1 MTGSSDLYA
10 HLAQGVTTVC
20 RAWSVRRRDGVML
33 GFTDHDQTLTFGGI
47 LFKASSGMTARA
59 LQQSTGLSVDNTE
72 AVGVLSDNS
81 VREADVLA
89 GRFDAAEVQSWLVNW
104 RNPDERALQFKGTF
118 GEITRS
124 GGAFRVDLRGLSELL
139 NQPRG
144 RVYQRDCAAV
154 LGDGDCKVDLDAPGI
169 STERAVK
176 RITAGRIFEFDGFA
190 GFADRWF
197 ERGRLIVLDGAA
209 KGLVGIIKSDDAGG
223 GQRRVEVWQSIA
235 GEVAPGDRLRLEA
248 GCDKSA
254 ATCRTRFANFA
265 NFRGFP
271 HIPGEDW
278 LAAFPSLRRT
288 NDGGALDN
296 E

>member
-1 MTGSSDLYA
+1 MAGSGDLYA

-20 RAWSVRRRDGVML
+20 RAWSVRRRDGVTL
-33 GFTDHDQTLTFGGI
+33 GFTDHDEALTFGGI

-72 AVGVLSDNS
+72 AVGALSDSS
-81 VREADVLA
+81 VSEADVLA
-89 GRFDAAEVQSWLVNW
+89 GRFDAAEVESWLVNW
-104 RNPDERALQFKGTF
+104 QNPKERALQFKGTF
-118 GEITRS
+118 GEVTRS
-124 GGAFRVDLRGLSELL
+124 AGAFRVDLRGLSELL

-144 RVYQRDCAAV
+144 RVYQRDCSAV

-176 RITAGRIFEFDGFA
+176 RVTAARVIEFDSFA

-209 KGLVGIIKSDDAGG
+209 KGLIGIIKSDVASGG
-223 GQRRVEVWQSIA
+223 RRQVELWQSLADEI
-235 GEVAPGDRLRLEA
+235 APGDRLRLEA
-248 GCDKSA
+248 GCDKTA
-254 ATCRTRFANFA
+254 GTCRARFANFL

-278 LAAFPSLRRT
+278 LSAFPALRRT
-288 NDGGALDN
+288 NDGGALEN